1 MGMTIMKA
9 KKTHSDI
16 VYNCISYISISILA
30 ILCLVPFWLILMA
43 SFTDGTSIILN
54 GYRFIPGEFS
64 MEAYKVLFMRS
75 EELIRAY
82 GVTIFVTA
90 TGTLLGLVSMTM
102 AGYVLNRREFKYRN
116 RISFFIYFTS
126 LFSGGMIPFYIL
138 IVKVLGL
145 RDNLL
150 SLILP
155 ALMNPFLVILMR
167 NFMKTI
173 PDAVLESAK
182 IDGAND
188 FRIFRSIVVF
198 LVGPGIATVGL
209 FLALSYWNNW
219 YFPMLF
225 ISNSDLFN
233 LQYYL
238 YNILLGQ
245 QALQSFASS
254 VESARRFPGET
265 IKMAMVI
272 ITIGPVLF
280 LYPFVQKYFVKGI
293 TMGAVKG

>member
-1 MGMTIMKA
+1 MKLR
-9 KKTHSDI
+9 KTRGDI
-16 VYNCISYISISILA
+16 VFSCISFTLVTLLA
-30 ILCLVPFWLILMA
+30 LLCLIPFWLIISA
-43 SFTDGTSIILN
+43 SLTGNTSIILN
-54 GYRFIPGEFS
+54 GYSFIPQQFS
-64 MEAYKVLFMRS
+64 LEAYSILFDRP

-82 GVTIFVTA
+82 GVSTFVTA
-90 TGTLLGLVSMTM
+90 SGTLLGLTSITM
-102 AGYVLNRREFKYRN
+102 AGYVLNRKEFKYRN
-116 RISFFIYFTS
+116 KISFFIYFTS
-126 LFSGGMIPFYIL
+126 LFSGGMVPFYIL
-138 IVKVLGL
+138 IVTVLRL
-145 RDNLL
+145 QDNLL

-173 PDAVLESAK
+173 PDAILESAK

-198 LVGPGIATVGL
+198 LIGPGVATVGL

-225 ISNSDLFN
+225 INNKDLFN

-245 QALQSFASS
+245 QALRSLASS
-254 VESARRFPGET
+254 LENTQQFPGEAV
-265 IKMAMVI
+265 KMATVV
-272 ITIGPVLF
+272 ITIGPVIF

-293 TMGAVKG
+293 TVGAVKG